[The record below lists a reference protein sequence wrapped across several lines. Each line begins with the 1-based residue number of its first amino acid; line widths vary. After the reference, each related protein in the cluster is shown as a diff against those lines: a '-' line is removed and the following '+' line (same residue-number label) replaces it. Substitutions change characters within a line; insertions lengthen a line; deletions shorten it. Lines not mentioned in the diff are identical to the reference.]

1 MVFHLCPLARPG
13 YLWRYGSAAPVFTI
27 DDNAGLGSLSAGSVI
42 TLSGSMA
49 LKGTNHRDFWDDR
62 LVLAV
67 GTGNG
72 PAFQNHP
79 YANSFGYSG
88 GNDKV
93 YALAVS
99 IAPLGGAGGNG
110 NRAPIK
116 VIDAGGRRDVPSAA
130 TRRSSTVVWEL
141 SITLAGTWKDYSSGD
156 NSEQNNGRGIERH
169 AHRYTLKLDLDHN
182 KIFETTLSGTFKT
195 YQAESIG
202 ISFAAQQADV
212 RYFKPDPADR
222 FVLRVVFCTGVAG
235 GSDPLL

>member
-1 MVFHLCPLARPG
+1 M
-13 YLWRYGSAAPVFTI
+13 
-27 DDNAGLGSLSAGSVI
+27 
-42 TLSGSMA
+42 
-49 LKGTNHRDFWDDR
+49 
-62 LVLAV
+62 
-67 GTGNG
+67 
-72 PAFQNHP
+72 
-79 YANSFGYSG
+79 
-88 GNDKV
+88 